1 MDVFLKRLA
10 NLLSVKSLIS
20 MLLTIVFC
28 VITMRGLVSAEL
40 FMTIFATEK
49 ALKDLGEKVSED
61 EKKDTEKLIEELKKS
76 LEGNNTDEIK
86 EKTKALNEKAM
97 SLATKVYEEAAKAN
111 ANNNNAGGSE
121 EPKAEEAEF
130 VNK

>member
-40 FMTIFATEK
+40 FMTIFATVI
-49 ALKDLGEKVSED
+49 AFYFGTQTTKDNLN
-61 EKKDTEKLIEELKKS
+61 KDK
-76 LEGNNTDEIK
+76 
-86 EKTKALNEKAM
+86 
-97 SLATKVYEEAAKAN
+97 
-111 ANNNNAGGSE
+111 
-121 EPKAEEAEF
+121 
-130 VNK
+130 

>member
-40 FMTIFATEK
+40 FMTIFATVI
-49 ALKDLGEKVSED
+49 AFYFGTQTTKDNLSKD
-61 EKKDTEKLIEELKKS
+61 E
-76 LEGNNTDEIK
+76 
-86 EKTKALNEKAM
+86 
-97 SLATKVYEEAAKAN
+97 
-111 ANNNNAGGSE
+111 
-121 EPKAEEAEF
+121 
-130 VNK
+130 

>member
-40 FMTIFATEK
+40 FMTIFATVI
-49 ALKDLGEKVSED
+49 AFYFGTQTTKDNLNKD
-61 EKKDTEKLIEELKKS
+61 E
-76 LEGNNTDEIK
+76 
-86 EKTKALNEKAM
+86 
-97 SLATKVYEEAAKAN
+97 
-111 ANNNNAGGSE
+111 
-121 EPKAEEAEF
+121 
-130 VNK
+130 

>member
-40 FMTIFATEK
+40 FMTIFATVIAFYFGTQTTKDNLNKDEYRK
-49 ALKDLGEKVSED
+49 PLALSAARGIFYFSNIIDISALLLYTIS
-61 EKKDTEKLIEELKKS
+61 
-76 LEGNNTDEIK
+76 
-86 EKTKALNEKAM
+86 EKTI
-97 SLATKVYEEAAKAN
+97 VYT
-111 ANNNNAGGSE
+111 
-121 EPKAEEAEF
+121 F
-130 VNK
+130 